1 VVAEIVEAH
10 ARHPEAVAET
20 PLVLADPVR
29 VDGGPVPVVEDEPAR
44 LRERVPPSRTDG
56 QASAVL
62 LASMRLQDFDHGW
75 MERNAPGRAV
85 GLRPLEADGHSRER
99 CGAPDREC
107 PGVEVEVTPREA
119 EITPYVHVDV
129 TGVGRPVSDM
139 LREGLDGTDYYLSAV
154 TLTSGTALRPTGMG
168 SAEVSVGK
176 EHLVS
181 RLQVLLDRGRI
192 LLPEDKESRALV
204 RELQDFEL
212 RASASGMASGA
223 FKAGAHDDLAI
234 ALGLAVLYDPSRAQV
249 RYFRHPWP

>member
-1 VVAEIVEAH
+1 VDVFRVH
-10 ARHPEAVAET
+10 DLGRLPLGTRYPEQVGS
-20 PLVLADPVR
+20 VR
-29 VDGGPVPVVEDEPAR
+29 EVIT
-44 LRERVPPSRTDG
+44 RVNR
-56 QASAVL
+56 
-62 LASMRLQDFDHGW
+62 
-75 MERNAPGRAV
+75 RA
-85 GLRPLEADGHSRER
+85 
-99 CGAPDREC
+99 
-107 PGVEVEVTPREA
+107 
-119 EITPYVHVDV
+119 ITPYVHVDV